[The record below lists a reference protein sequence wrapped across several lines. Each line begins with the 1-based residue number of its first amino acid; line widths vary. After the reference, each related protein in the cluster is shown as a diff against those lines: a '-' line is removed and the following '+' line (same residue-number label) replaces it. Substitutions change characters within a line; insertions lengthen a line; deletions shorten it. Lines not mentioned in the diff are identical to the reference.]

1 MNGKLVFLGGGNMAE
16 ALVSGLLACNRWSR
30 ADVVISD
37 IAAERRAV
45 MAEKY
50 GVGIS
55 TDNAAAVAGA
65 AVVVLAVK
73 PQALTEVLA
82 GIRAA
87 LPPTALVISIAAGV
101 PTTRIENQLGGQVRV
116 VRAMP
121 NTPALVGCGV
131 AAICGGRNALPQDLE
146 MAETLLS
153 ATGEVVRVEETDMDA
168 VTAVSGSGP
177 AYVFYLMEAMLEAA
191 RQLGLSGQVARKLV
205 YTTVKGSAELI
216 MQHGVPPEELRR
228 RVTSKGGTTAAAIE
242 VKERRQVKEAVIE
255 AMLAA
260 HRRAGELSR
269 M

>member
-1 MNGKLVFLGGGNMAE
+1 MNDKLVFLGAGNMAE
-16 ALVSGLLACNRWSR
+16 ALVSGLMACHRWPS
-30 ADVVISD
+30 DHVVVTD
-37 IAAERRAV
+37 IAPERCARFV
-45 MAEKY
+45 EKFK
-50 GVGIS
+50 VQATS
-55 TDNAAAVAGA
+55 DNAAAVVGA
-65 AVVVLAVK
+65 AVIVLAVK
-73 PQALTEVLA
+73 PQMLADVLT

-87 LPPTALVISIAAGV
+87 LPAEALVLSIAAGI
-101 PTTRIENQLGGQVRV
+101 TTAKIENLLGGRARV

-131 AAICGGRNALPQDLE
+131 AAICGGCHARPADLD
-146 MAETLLS
+146 MAENLLS
-153 ATGEVVRVEETDMDA
+153 AAGEVVRVDETAMDA

-191 RQLGLSGQVARKLV
+191 RQMGLPGDVARKLV

-216 MQHGVPPEELRR
+216 MQHGVSPEELRA

-242 VKERRQVKEAVIE
+242 VKDRREVKGAIIE

-260 HRRAGELSR
+260 HRRAGELAR